1 MFLLFHIPE
10 SMRNFFKFLLRN
22 SNTLLFLG
30 LEILCFVMV
39 VSFNDYQRS
48 SFLSSANRISGSI
61 YASTSRIYHFF
72 SLVDENK
79 ILSVENVRLRNQL
92 NEWKAK
98 VATGS
103 IYRSDTL
110 PEPQYFY
117 RDAKVVNN
125 SVNKARNFMTI
136 DKGRG
141 SGIVKDMA
149 VVSPQGVVGTVWNTS
164 DNFATVIPLINTQLK
179 ISGRLKSTN
188 YFGSIEWDGLSPRF
202 VWLTEIPIH
211 APVSMGDSVVTSG
224 FSSIFP
230 DDLLI
235 GEVEDVETD
244 KGGGFYNI
252 KVKLAVDFQSVS
264 YVEVIENRLQNEQI
278 QLEKKEAND

>member
-1 MFLLFHIPE
+1 
-10 SMRNFFKFLLRN
+10 MRNFFKFLMRN

-48 SFLSSANRISGSI
+48 SFLSSANKVSGHI

-79 ILSVENVRLRNQL
+79 ILSMENARLRNQL
-92 NEWKAK
+92 DEWKSRGMTALPNL
-98 VATGS
+98 
-103 IYRSDTL
+103 SDTL
-110 PEPQYFY
+110 PQPQYYY
-117 RDAKVVNN
+117 REAKVINN
-125 SVNKARNFMTI
+125 SVNKLRNFITI
-136 DKGRG
+136 DKGRA
-141 SGIVKDMA
+141 SGIAKDMA
-149 VVSPQGVVGTVWNTS
+149 IVSPLGVVGTVWNTS
-164 DNFATVIPLINTQLK
+164 ENFATVIPLINTQLK

-188 YFGSIEWDGLSPRF
+188 YFGSIEWDGLSSHY

-224 FSSIFP
+224 YSSIFP

-235 GEVEDVETD
+235 GEVDDVETD

-252 KVKLAVDFQSVS
+252 RVKLAVDFQSVS
-264 YVEVIENRLQNEQI
+264 YVQVIENRLQKEQI
-278 QLEKKEAND
+278 ELEKMEAND

>member
-1 MFLLFHIPE
+1 M
-10 SMRNFFKFLLRN
+10 RN

-48 SFLSSANRISGSI
+48 SFLSSANRVSGHI

-79 ILSVENVRLRNQL
+79 ILSMENVRLRNQID
-92 NEWKAK
+92 EWKSRGIA
-98 VATGS
+98 ALPNLG
-103 IYRSDTL
+103 DTL
-110 PEPQYFY
+110 PQPQYYY
-117 RDAKVVNN
+117 REAKVINN
-125 SVNKARNFMTI
+125 SVNKLRNFMTI
-136 DKGRG
+136 DKGRA
-141 SGIVKDMA
+141 SGIAKDMA

-164 DNFATVIPLINTQLK
+164 ENFATVIPLINTQLK

-188 YFGSIEWDGLSPRF
+188 YFGSIEWDGLSSRY

-224 FSSIFP
+224 YSSIFP

-235 GEVEDVETD
+235 GEVDDVETD

-252 KVKLAVDFQSVS
+252 RVKLVVDFQSVS
-264 YVEVIENRLQNEQI
+264 YVQVIENRLQKEQI
-278 QLEKKEAND
+278 ELEKMEAND

>member
-30 LEILCFVMV
+30 LEILCFVLLV
-39 VSFNDYQRS
+39 NFNGYQRS
-48 SFLSSANRISGSI
+48 TFLSSANRISGSI
-61 YASTSRIYHFF
+61 YASVNRIYHFF
-72 SLVDENK
+72 SLVEENS
-79 ILSVENVRLRNQL
+79 ILSIENASLRNQL
-92 NEWKAK
+92 NELK
-98 VATGS
+98 VREIASTGQLVDTVQQPQFF
-103 IYRSDTL
+103 YRS
-110 PEPQYFY
+110 
-117 RDAKVVNN
+117 AKVVNN
-125 SVNKARNFMTI
+125 SVNKLRNFITI
-136 DKGRG
+136 NQGRAD
-141 SGIVKDMA
+141 GIAKDMA
-149 VVSPQGVVGTVWNTS
+149 VVSPVGVVGTVWNTS
-164 DNFATVIPLINTQLK
+164 DHFATVIPLINTQLK
-179 ISGRLKSTN
+179 ISGRIKSTN
-188 YFGSIEWDGLSPRF
+188 YFGSIGWDGFSPRF

-235 GEVEDVETD
+235 GMVEDVETD

-264 YVEVIENRLQNEQI
+264 YVEVIENRLQGEQLL
-278 QLEKKEAND
+278 LEKKEAND

>member
-1 MFLLFHIPE
+1 
-10 SMRNFFKFLLRN
+10 MRNFFKFLLRN

-48 SFLSSANRISGSI
+48 SFLSSANRISGSV
-61 YASTSRIYHFF
+61 YASTSRINHFF

-164 DNFATVIPLINTQLK
+164 DNFSTVIPLINTQLK

>member
-48 SFLSSANRISGSI
+48 SFLSSANRISGSV
-61 YASTSRIYHFF
+61 YASTSRINHFF

>member
-48 SFLSSANRISGSI
+48 SFLSSANRISGSV
-61 YASTSRIYHFF
+61 YASTSRINHFF

-164 DNFATVIPLINTQLK
+164 DNFSTVIPLINTQLK